1 MLFSNFVVALYGLS
15 RREAED
21 RRILLISTS
30 FMALGFFIDSL
41 SVEENADFA
50 GKYFQI
56 VEHAKFA
63 DFAKAEAAIRKG
75 YYVFCQSLV
84 SKLNGLLRWMPT
96 IEISNFCHRRRLVL
110 EVGEIL
116 GTICIGRFGGRR
128 PKHTCTDVGIRTLFF
143 EGILRGRLAERF
155 ARTS

>member
-1 MLFSNFVVALYGLS
+1 MFSNFVVALYGLS

-50 GKYFQI
+50 SKYFKI
-56 VEHAKFA
+56 VDHPKVLPILP
-63 DFAKAEAAIRKG
+63 KAEAAIRKG

-84 SKLNGLLRWMPT
+84 SKLNGL
-96 IEISNFCHRRRLVL
+96 RRSM
-110 EVGEIL
+110 
-116 GTICIGRFGGRR
+116 GRR
-128 PKHTCTDVGIRTLFF
+128 
-143 EGILRGRLAERF
+143 
-155 ARTS
+155 